1 MAHRSGNKS
10 GLTTNRSGNEGG
22 RKGAEMGKAKGEREV
37 GVHHA
42 VCTGTQTTSINKTR
56 GTGSISTF
64 RHSREKKQRKQRSQG
79 DRARTQKTKYMS
91 VKKYR
96 QQAPSPTACSLQVHT
111 WCVWYTQGTGIHSR
125 GAEVSHGKL
134 SLSLHC
140 YFLIN

>member
-1 MAHRSGNKS
+1 MKE
-10 GLTTNRSGNEGG
+10 EGREWRWG
-22 RKGAEMGKAKGEREV
+22 KRKGVKGERE
-37 GVHHA
+37 
-42 VCTGTQTTSINKTR
+42 CTQTTSINKTR

-111 WCVWYTQGTGIHSR
+111 PGVCVHRVYT
-125 GAEVSHGKL
+125 AEVQRYHMVNY
-134 SLSLHC
+134 H
-140 YFLIN
+140 YHYIVIF

>member
-22 RKGAEMGKAKGEREV
+22 RKGVEV
-37 GVHHA
+37 GVGWSTSCR
-42 VCTGTQTTSINKTR
+42 VCTQTTSINKTR

-96 QQAPSPTACSLQVHT
+96 QQAPSPTACSLQVLVLVSTHP
-111 WCVWYTQGTGIHSR
+111 WCTGYTQYTSR
-125 GAEVSHGKL
+125 GIMVNYHYHCTLLFFNKL
-134 SLSLHC
+134 
-140 YFLIN
+140 II